1 MASRGNQ
8 IEPRRPAP
16 RIYLVTP
23 PVADPAG
30 LKDALASAVG
40 AGDVAAVLVRV
51 AATDERTMI
60 NRVKVLAPIVQ
71 GRGAALLV
79 DGHPEIVARAGA
91 DGAHMTGVA
100 ALAEALALLKP
111 ARIAGCGG
119 LASRHDAMVAA
130 ESGADYVMFGEPDE
144 DAHRP
149 SFEAVLDRVAWW
161 AEVFEIPCVGFAA
174 SVEETEQL
182 AAAGADFVALGDAV
196 FGDARG
202 PAVAM
207 AEAARRLATPE
218 AVR

>member
-207 AEAARRLATPE
+207 AEAARRLAAPE

>member
-30 LKDALASAVG
+30 LKNALTSALD
-40 AGDVAAVLVRV
+40 AGDVAAVLVQLT
-51 AATDERTMI
+51 ATDDRTMI

-71 GRGAALLV
+71 GKGAALLV

-130 ESGADYVMFGEPDE
+130 ESGADYVMFGEPDK
-144 DAHRP
+144 DRDRS
-149 SFEAVLDRVAWW
+149 SFEAVIERVAWW

-174 SVEETEQL
+174 APQEVKPLVTAGADFIAAGDWVFTDPRGPAAAVAEIARQL
-182 AAAGADFVALGDAV
+182 AAA
-196 FGDARG
+196 
-202 PAVAM
+202 
-207 AEAARRLATPE
+207 E
-218 AVR
+218 AVE

>member
-60 NRVKVLAPIVQ
+60 NRIKVLAPIVQ
-71 GRGAALLV
+71 GKGVALLV

-149 SFEAVLDRVAWW
+149 SFEAVLDRIAWW

-207 AEAARRLATPE
+207 AEAARRLAAPE

>member
-79 DGHPEIVARAGA
+79 EGHPEIVARAGA
-91 DGAHMTGVA
+91 DGAHVTGVA

-207 AEAARRLATPE
+207 AEAARRLAARE
-218 AVR
+218 AVE

>member
-30 LKDALASAVG
+30 LKNALASTLE
-40 AGDVAAVLVRV
+40 AGDVAAVLVQLT
-51 AATDERTMI
+51 ATDDRTMI
-60 NRVKVLAPIVQ
+60 NRVKVLAPIVR
-71 GRGAALLV
+71 GKGAALLV

>member
-30 LKDALASAVG
+30 LKVALASALG
-40 AGDVAAVLVRV
+40 AGDVAAVLVRL
-51 AATDERTMI
+51 AATDNRTMI
-60 NRVKVLAPIVQ
+60 NRVKALAPVVQ
-71 GRGAALLV
+71 GKGAALLV
-79 DGHPEIVARAGA
+79 EGHPEIVARAGA
-91 DGAHMTGVA
+91 DGAHVTGVA

-111 ARIAGCGG
+111 AGIAGCGG

-149 SFEAVLDRVAWW
+149 SFEAVLDRLAWW

-207 AEAARRLATPE
+207 AEAARRLAARE
-218 AVR
+218 AVE

>member
-23 PVADPAG
+23 PVADPAE
-30 LKDALASAVG
+30 LKNALASAVG

-207 AEAARRLATPE
+207 AEAARRLAAPE